1 MSPFEPTELGPAQQ
15 NDVHLYSV
23 WKGFL
28 LDEDPEPTTS
38 DSTSTQQNSVVET
51 LVKELREDA
60 LPTRQLP
67 AWNAIRAMPDGSMR
81 CLALLEL
88 HFDTENGLLQDPDV
102 KIPAVCSQLEECLKE
117 EGFDADVASAF
128 ECLKE
133 NCTADALWSLLKCT
147 RPVNL
152 PLVYTLLEAGKKAG
166 DDFEGKDIVALLGET
181 GCGKSTTMHWLAGAE
196 FEEIPQDHGG
206 SKHLKPKGSSLPA
219 ACTVGSTMRSETRCV
234 CVVEQQGMLWCD
246 TPGFS
251 DTDLSSEI
259 VNGTIVAAA
268 FNRAKSVLP
277 IGIVGVSDIGPKGVG
292 LVTLIENLMQ
302 LIPQADRKHS
312 EFGTSVVYAFTK
324 SDGYTSD
331 QIRNYI
337 AAKLRALSADD
348 PAYKAF
354 EQMKTQCEQ
363 PAELCV
369 IQPTSG
375 DPQPFADFVK
385 RKKATEGPG
394 RFKEWLSD
402 KAQKE
407 LGSQFGKVT
416 QQYSSDLLAN
426 RYIRAKYYYDLVVH
440 FLDLLS
446 EGSAFWD
453 IVSTCFKEM
462 KRKATMQS
470 ERLLAA
476 LDACLANF
484 ASDSSWLPKI
494 VDRMNGFKAF
504 PAPDSPQSTDTMFE
518 TGLLRVK
525 MNIIELLSVRYK
537 SNVKVS
543 PSEYDGQKAKMEDLL
558 LIDAGKT
565 IEGARR
571 AKELKDAFRNDF
583 AKQSGTT
590 AIEWFDEEW
599 TSLQNIGER
608 SASLVIDLIKKATP
622 LEAIKLVPTT
632 LLNRTAHDNMSAQ
645 AAEWFESQKEK
656 TIDELE
662 NDKLKDACTINV
674 SFKDIA
680 ALELSILEGE
690 FAEQIVSAIDAAFVL
705 YGERRIA
712 VLRGTEPHEMPFE
725 VVPEILRDLGTAQQA
740 VWKKSQAR
748 RFRGLEDEANEA
760 VRDAVSKLSS
770 SLRSKWAVLLET
782 LKSGKTGAT
791 GFDYQKF
798 KAEEEALTNAV
809 EKVGLRS
816 EDINA
821 KQLLGCCE
829 DFRKEVSSGVKHW
842 VENVET
848 KSMAHAVD
856 AASFLDVVVL
866 LQHTTGFGLES
877 CTKDLV
883 ASFETLIPSFKTEDT
898 ARFEP
903 AQLRRAM
910 RFLFVTVSHE
920 RVVSPAQNL
929 RTVCA
934 DTSDFLIE
942 RCKELQESQ
951 VRASYLDNVKE
962 VASMME
968 YASELQVAGP
978 SDFEVVNVA
987 EKKGVSLLSS
997 LDELVSTWIEVFAQ
1011 VYKRMKEEL
1020 SRAEKNPEPEVL
1032 GTLLS
1037 AANALK
1043 SVDRFGPFGDDQS
1056 SFGHL
1061 LQIAGSNLS
1070 MLKHGLMAQLRFAR
1084 QHQQFKAFSDAFA
1097 RLSADGTE
1105 VSEEA
1110 RMLGQEYGESLL
1122 GSLKEIAER
1131 VRSLSSVLDNPTT
1144 RTIQDCIQRL
1154 GNLAGIREIT
1164 FVSEDTKIELKA
1176 AHIDSTK
1183 LLEDSI
1189 FAFTKAGV
1197 LNSTERFRQLDECEA
1212 LAADM
1217 PENWLSFQEK
1227 LSEAIQEQWATIK
1240 RSYKA
1245 EAAEVGRRSA
1255 ADFYSKPPMLFLS
1268 TLKELG
1274 PRDEC
1279 YYAELHT
1286 EVCNGIVTGVTA
1298 EVQALKDDDEADF
1311 DWWQGLNKIIPEDL
1325 FIRISP
1331 EIDKAR
1337 DEVEVRMASNNATFL
1352 KERNL
1357 EPWVSAALTERKQY
1371 KCRVVVNAILHLENE
1386 VKNFVQDGMLS
1397 DALTEAASI
1406 LDQWQRFA
1414 EAAAGNQLPLP
1425 LPHTADSLLTRAGDL
1440 WTLIESAVV
1449 NELKLFLEPFPL
1461 RLLQD
1466 KWMFLHGACVVEARV
1481 RNSGDARGVRVADS
1495 YCDAIKKVL
1504 EHLSM
1509 ARFLRDCDSA
1519 PSIELCPFLDEL
1531 RDLDNY
1537 VQALNKEKNE
1547 GKTFIQRLK
1556 ELIPPSLLH
1565 GATDVVEYAKCV
1577 ESLKENLAK
1586 TVTTANQELKGHP
1599 KLPSLTERT
1608 TLIKD
1613 VSGSLKKLKELT
1625 LERLKPHVGDVSVMF
1640 KESCGTVGKNLEQI
1654 HDAAVEIINGNPWA
1668 SESRETWDN
1677 LNVYC
1682 SVLGLAHMHLDPE
1695 HHNLPQKARSF
1706 LDYVRRILNDTLD
1719 SCFADSTKITIETFV
1734 ERLLYLKAMAVH
1746 TSEVQALLTRV
1757 ICGLLQKQDPG
1768 RLASLRELLQS
1779 CQATNQQA
1787 YARQMIEEHKEFD
1800 NIAVRYRNVRTQ
1812 VDAESLLKMML
1823 KDTSNTKLDAKKLL
1837 ELHRKFEK
1845 EYWVVLD
1852 EDLQLMREEKTK
1864 EDLVRRAKKIGEGV
1878 FSIDNTVTMVVCVF
1892 AYWTLS
1898 FEDSVQLL
1906 LGPKDPKRPDE
1917 YRGGITKP
1925 NAGQVLSI
1933 FRLLGLDGSDGKNF
1947 KNHFA
1952 EILTGQGKSIVTA
1965 AVAIIAALL
1974 GYSVDCICY
1983 STYLSA
1989 RDKADFSHIFRA
2001 FGVAKDVRYGTLKDQ
2016 CEQLI
2021 NRHSDIRQLVVSLLN
2036 GEASSGTLGK
2046 QAGSKKRFAIIDEV
2060 DVLLQEDFYSE
2071 EYCVFAML
2079 QREEVTAL
2087 AAHLWRQ
2094 HKKKKL
2100 TIEDLK
2106 TTLETVEGAACV
2118 GCLGP
2123 KWNPLMEAAVQHM
2136 VAALVNFSSHEGKYV
2151 VCKKR
2156 QKIGYRRADH
2166 KVDFEI
2172 SYGYSTMWAYFK
2184 EHDNHAVTLES
2195 RNGKTGLNIDCGC
2208 FSYAQIP
2215 QQYDVVVGLTGT
2227 LKWLS
2232 ETERAVLK
2240 EEYNVEGYTYVPSV
2254 YPTNHALVFAGDT
2267 AEGVMLNKPDEHY
2280 TCIVDA
2286 VKQCQDKVKRPVIVF
2301 FETRTLDDFLKSN
2314 VSKQLRGV
2322 QELREGMDDDNIAA
2336 CVKAAG
2342 HLGKITLATD
2352 AFSRGTDF
2360 VCHGD
2365 SINDAGGLHVIQ
2377 TYVSRSPAAFN
2388 QITGRTNRQGNKG
2401 SFAMILNQQALEGIG
2416 IDENCVKKMKDE
2428 NKRLTTIN
2436 KSRSELYDL
2445 DCQKNREKARVL
2457 HEVHEEGMRFL
2468 HTLIKTPDSA
2478 DVVKFLNERN
2488 RGFSSAVT
2496 AHARVIIMMDAT
2508 LSMGPFLDALKSTIQ
2523 GTLDR
2528 VSGIGEMYNCLPS
2541 LQFVAYRNYN
2551 AEDVD
2556 ELLSVSGWE
2565 TSVDNIKTYLDSVE
2579 LSCGLGAEAIEA
2591 ALWHFN
2597 KMQKEGIVHGGL
2609 LIGDREANTRD
2620 AVTEKRAY
2628 RSGAQEEYWVKTIGT
2643 ATYYEDELSS
2653 IESPIHA
2660 FYCCLDE
2667 DLPETKNC
2675 FETIATKTGGA
2686 HAFLDIQ
2693 DQKQG
2698 ANKLAEAMGVCIS
2711 KAIGGTEAVEAYY
2724 EKYGHVFPADALW
2737 KQMAGGE
2744 ERMISVK

>member
-312 EFGTSVVYAFTK
+312 EF
-324 SDGYTSD
+324 
-331 QIRNYI
+331 
-337 AAKLRALSADD
+337 
-348 PAYKAF
+348 
-354 EQMKTQCEQ
+354 
-363 PAELCV
+363 
-369 IQPTSG
+369 
-375 DPQPFADFVK
+375 
-385 RKKATEGPG
+385 EGPG

-446 EGSAFWD
+446 EG
-453 IVSTCFKEM
+453 
-462 KRKATMQS
+462 
-470 ERLLAA
+470 
-476 LDACLANF
+476 
-484 ASDSSWLPKI
+484 
-494 VDRMNGFKAF
+494 
-504 PAPDSPQSTDTMFE
+504 
-518 TGLLRVK
+518 
-525 MNIIELLSVRYK
+525 
-537 SNVKVS
+537 
-543 PSEYDGQKAKMEDLL
+543 
-558 LIDAGKT
+558 
-565 IEGARR
+565 

-690 FAEQIVSAIDAAFVL
+690 FAEQIV
-705 YGERRIA
+705 
-712 VLRGTEPHEMPFE
+712 
-725 VVPEILRDLGTAQQA
+725 
-740 VWKKSQAR
+740 
-748 RFRGLEDEANEA
+748 
-760 VRDAVSKLSS
+760 
-770 SLRSKWAVLLET
+770 
-782 LKSGKTGAT
+782 
-791 GFDYQKF
+791 
-798 KAEEEALTNAV
+798 
-809 EKVGLRS
+809 
-816 EDINA
+816 
-821 KQLLGCCE
+821 
-829 DFRKEVSSGVKHW
+829 
-842 VENVET
+842 
-848 KSMAHAVD
+848 
-856 AASFLDVVVL
+856 
-866 LQHTTGFGLES
+866 
-877 CTKDLV
+877 
-883 ASFETLIPSFKTEDT
+883 
-898 ARFEP
+898 
-903 AQLRRAM
+903 
-910 RFLFVTVSHE
+910 
-920 RVVSPAQNL
+920 
-929 RTVCA
+929 
-934 DTSDFLIE
+934 
-942 RCKELQESQ
+942 
-951 VRASYLDNVKE
+951 RASYLDNVKE

-968 YASELQVAGP
+968 YASELQVA
-978 SDFEVVNVA
+978 
-987 EKKGVSLLSS
+987 
-997 LDELVSTWIEVFAQ
+997 
-1011 VYKRMKEEL
+1011 
-1020 SRAEKNPEPEVL
+1020 VL

-1337 DEVEVRMASNNATFL
+1337 DEV
-1352 KERNL
+1352 
-1357 EPWVSAALTERKQY
+1357 
-1371 KCRVVVNAILHLENE
+1371 ENE

-1983 STYLSA
+1983 STYL
-1989 RDKADFSHIFRA
+1989 
-2001 FGVAKDVRYGTLKDQ
+2001 
-2016 CEQLI
+2016 
-2021 NRHSDIRQLVVSLLN
+2021 HSDIRQLVVSLLN

-2322 QELREGMDDDNIAA
+2322 QELREG
-2336 CVKAAG
+2336 
-2342 HLGKITLATD
+2342 
-2352 AFSRGTDF
+2352 
-2360 VCHGD
+2360 
-2365 SINDAGGLHVIQ
+2365 
-2377 TYVSRSPAAFN
+2377 
-2388 QITGRTNRQGNKG
+2388 RTNRQGNKG

-2478 DVVKFLNERN
+2478 D
-2488 RGFSSAVT
+2488 
-2496 AHARVIIMMDAT
+2496 
-2508 LSMGPFLDALKSTIQ
+2508 
-2523 GTLDR
+2523 
-2528 VSGIGEMYNCLPS
+2528 
-2541 LQFVAYRNYN
+2541 
-2551 AEDVD
+2551 
-2556 ELLSVSGWE
+2556 
-2565 TSVDNIKTYLDSVE
+2565 
-2579 LSCGLGAEAIEA
+2579 
-2591 ALWHFN
+2591 
-2597 KMQKEGIVHGGL
+2597 
-2609 LIGDREANTRD
+2609 
-2620 AVTEKRAY
+2620 
-2628 RSGAQEEYWVKTIGT
+2628 
-2643 ATYYEDELSS
+2643 
-2653 IESPIHA
+2653 
-2660 FYCCLDE
+2660 
-2667 DLPETKNC
+2667 
-2675 FETIATKTGGA
+2675 
-2686 HAFLDIQ
+2686 
-2693 DQKQG
+2693 
-2698 ANKLAEAMGVCIS
+2698 
-2711 KAIGGTEAVEAYY
+2711 
-2724 EKYGHVFPADALW
+2724 
-2737 KQMAGGE
+2737 
-2744 ERMISVK
+2744 